1 MSNHFNGLTPAEA
14 ERLAVLAE
22 ECAEVIHIISK
33 IQRHG
38 YQSYD
43 PTKCPTE
50 RFSNRALLEKELG
63 DVKFATLLLL
73 TANDISGKEVDV
85 WMQKK
90 AKNLP
95 QYLHHQDT

>member
-1 MSNHFNGLTPAEA
+1 MIKHFNGLTPAEA

-43 PTKCPTE
+43 
-50 RFSNRALLEKELG
+50 
-63 DVKFATLLLL
+63 
-73 TANDISGKEVDV
+73 
-85 WMQKK
+85 
-90 AKNLP
+90 LP
-95 QYLHHQDT
+95 S